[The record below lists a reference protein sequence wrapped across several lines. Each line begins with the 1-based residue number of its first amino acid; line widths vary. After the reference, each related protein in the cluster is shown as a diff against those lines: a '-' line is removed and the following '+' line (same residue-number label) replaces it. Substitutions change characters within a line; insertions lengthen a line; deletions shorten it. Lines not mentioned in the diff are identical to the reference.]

1 MDYLKKEK
9 AAIDAAYSLLEYL
22 AGYDTGGADRLHDCL
37 KYEKRQ
43 RDGVTLAKRL
53 IVENAATGVQGFR
66 DGREAVASDLYGFSR
81 GCAYARMLGGD
92 LARRAARYGS
102 RDDYGRT
109 FIEAVDKF
117 LERSILSN
125 AAGDQARERWLNR
138 TSDLLREKLGAANA

>member
-1 MDYLKKEK
+1 MDYLRKEK
-9 AAIDAAYSLLEYL
+9 AAIDAAYMLLEYL
-22 AGYDTGGADRLHDCL
+22 AGYDTGGADRLHECL

-43 RDGVTLAKRL
+43 RDSVTISKRL
-53 IVENAATGVQGFR
+53 MVEEAAKGVQGFR

-92 LARRAARYGS
+92 LARRAVRYGLQ
-102 RDDYGRT
+102 DDYGKT

-117 LERSILSN
+117 LELAVLSN